1 LPLCGILEGATSV
14 GLGAKHAGY
23 IKMNQRLSMAD
34 VERLLSHPSPQAK
47 IETAAK
53 ILAQAPQ
60 LKETPGELALA
71 HQIIGRL
78 AGDTELA
85 VRQAIAWQIAHSPLL
100 TDELAEKLARDVAAV
115 AFPILRYAQ
124 LPEDLL
130 VDVLQS
136 HEPRKSLAVAGRKNL
151 TAPVAEAVIA
161 TENVKAI
168 AVLMGNSSAQVSDGA
183 LNKVLDKYGLITAVT
198 GAMAHRPGLTAVV
211 VERLVGLVAAGVRNY
226 LVETHKIPREQV
238 DELVRRG
245 REAAMV
251 ELIAPITDRVD
262 RLDDF
267 LRALDEAGQ
276 LTPGFTFRALCAGEI
291 QLFRFCLSIRG
302 RLPLLAIDELL
313 RDRGPLGLP
322 ALLRRCDIPM
332 SLLPA
337 FKSALHV
344 WRESGYTGEP
354 MGRSAFQASVVA
366 AVFEDCTPIDDV
378 ELDALLQNLFG
389 PQPTVQAA

>member
-1 LPLCGILEGATSV
+1 MP
-14 GLGAKHAGY
+14 
-23 IKMNQRLSMAD
+23 NQRLSMAD

-53 ILAQAPQ
+53 ILAQAPH

-71 HQIIGRL
+71 TQIIDRL

-100 TDELAEKLARDVAAV
+100 TPELAEKLAHDVAAV
-115 AFPILRYAQ
+115 AFPILRYAS
-124 LPEDLL
+124 LTDDTL
-130 VDVLQS
+130 VEVLGA
-136 HEPRKSLAVAGRKNL
+136 HDPRKSLAVAGRKNL
-151 TAPVAEAVIA
+151 SPPVTEAVIE

-168 AVLMGNSSAQVSDGA
+168 AVLMGNSSAHVSDTA
-183 LNKVLDKYGLITAVT
+183 LHKVLDKYGLITAVT
-198 GAMAHRPGLTAVV
+198 GAMAHRPGLTAAV

-226 LVETHKIPREQV
+226 LVETHKLTRDQV
-238 DELVRRG
+238 DEMVKRG

-251 ELIAPITDRVD
+251 QLIAPITDRVD
-262 RLDDF
+262 KLDDF

-291 QLFRFCLSIRG
+291 QLFRFCLCIRG

-344 WRESGYTGEP
+344 WRESGYNGEP
-354 MGRSAFQASVVA
+354 VGRAAFQANVVA

-389 PQPTVQAA
+389 PPPAVQAA